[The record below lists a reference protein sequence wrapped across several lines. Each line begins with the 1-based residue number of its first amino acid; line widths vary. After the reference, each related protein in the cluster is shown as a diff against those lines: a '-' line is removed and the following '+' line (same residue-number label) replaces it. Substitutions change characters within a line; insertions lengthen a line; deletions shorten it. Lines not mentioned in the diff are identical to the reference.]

1 MDVRV
6 LATDN
11 TDHTDHT
18 PLTSSGDGNPQ
29 GLDHRKQCRL
39 RPSSVQP
46 HPGAVASQEAGME
59 SVAKDILY
67 ALRVLRRNPGFTA
80 AVVLSLGLGIGANT
94 AIFTLLDS
102 VLWRMLPVL

>member
-1 MDVRV
+1 
-6 LATDN
+6 
-11 TDHTDHT
+11 
-18 PLTSSGDGNPQ
+18 
-29 GLDHRKQCRL
+29 
-39 RPSSVQP
+39 
-46 HPGAVASQEAGME
+46 ME

-102 VLWRMLPVL
+102 VLWRMLPVRDPETPARRRAAAGYERANRIQLFGLPTAAREQWPGRRGRLYDRSHQRQR

>member
-1 MDVRV
+1 
-6 LATDN
+6 
-11 TDHTDHT
+11 
-18 PLTSSGDGNPQ
+18 
-29 GLDHRKQCRL
+29 
-39 RPSSVQP
+39 
-46 HPGAVASQEAGME
+46 ME

-102 VLWRMLPVL
+102 VLWRMLPVRDPETLLVVGQQQGTNVRTGFNYSALSTAAREQWPGRRGRLYDRSHQRQR

>member
-1 MDVRV
+1 
-6 LATDN
+6 
-11 TDHTDHT
+11 
-18 PLTSSGDGNPQ
+18 
-29 GLDHRKQCRL
+29 
-39 RPSSVQP
+39 
-46 HPGAVASQEAGME
+46 ME

-102 VLWRMLPVL
+102 VLWRMLPVR